1 MGNGRGNDEIGNK
14 LSFPPNV
21 FRGTQ
26 KYLLVAAE
34 RCTFWDCYILTH
46 QSTSCHL
53 RTYSCSHHHPWR
65 PLDWKACKSLWHG
78 DRWWT
83 LHCIPYQRLFVI
95 PSNSSLGCGCSPS
108 HPPDHHHMQIPEMQ
122 SMALWTAITIIY
134 PFLTA
139 PTTRVVSPPD
149 PAFNRTEYAS
159 HSFRLQRG
167 RMEFTEIPLRVDLHL
182 AQ

>member
-1 MGNGRGNDEIGNK
+1 MGNGRGNDGIGNK

-53 RTYSCSHHHPWR
+53 RTAAPSMSSFGLKSMQEFMAWWSMMNFALHSVPSTVRHSIQFFTWLRLLLPLYHHHTI
-65 PLDWKACKSLWHG
+65 CKSLKCS
-78 DRWWT
+78 RW
-83 LHCIPYQRLFVI
+83 L
-95 PSNSSLGCGCSPS
+95 CGLPLLSAMRS
-108 HPPDHHHMQIPEMQ
+108 
-122 SMALWTAITIIY
+122 
-134 PFLTA
+134 LTA
-139 PTTRVVSPPD
+139 STTRVVSHPD
-149 PAFNRTEYAS
+149 PVPHSTEPNP
-159 HSFRLQRG
+159 SFRLQRG

-182 AQ
+182 VQ